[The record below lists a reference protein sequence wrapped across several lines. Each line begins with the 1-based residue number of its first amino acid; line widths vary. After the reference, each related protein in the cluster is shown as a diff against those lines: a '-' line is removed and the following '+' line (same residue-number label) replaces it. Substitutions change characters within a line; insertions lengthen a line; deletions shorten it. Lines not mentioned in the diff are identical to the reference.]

1 MAELEQLQE
10 ISQERNRVVYGWLR
24 WLVLVAAGSF
34 AALLGLM
41 GSKPLEPIPF
51 ALLKTALLCQA
62 GGILFGSAA
71 LYGEV
76 FVMRGLAKQVGI
88 KYINKLQGRHDAAA
102 SGANVFPLPPIYAFL
117 EKICYVC
124 LLLSLLCLAA
134 LVLML

>member
-51 ALLKTALLCQA
+51 ALLKAALLCQA

-76 FVMRGLAKQVGI
+76 FVMRGLVKQVGT
-88 KYINKLQGRHDAAA
+88 K
-102 SGANVFPLPPIYAFL
+102 
-117 EKICYVC
+117 
-124 LLLSLLCLAA
+124 
-134 LVLML
+134 